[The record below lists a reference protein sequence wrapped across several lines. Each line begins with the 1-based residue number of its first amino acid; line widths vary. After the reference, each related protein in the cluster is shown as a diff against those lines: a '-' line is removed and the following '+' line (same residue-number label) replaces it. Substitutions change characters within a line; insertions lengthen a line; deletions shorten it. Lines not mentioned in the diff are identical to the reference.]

1 MILGKTANS
10 VPPLLLVRYFTI
22 IEGFHVGHTGRNAA
36 MSNLTSADLAKILQS
51 GAARVKENHELL
63 SRLDAATGDGDHGVT
78 MKRVAEVIIE
88 SVTDGQSLG
97 VGPLLEQVGWNV
109 MSVDG
114 GSTSPL
120 LGSFFIGMSEAV
132 GGSET
137 LDSRTLAVAFESGLA
152 KLRTLTQA
160 KVGDKTMIDALVP
173 AVEALRQAAD
183 AGAEPTVVLA
193 QAADAAQCGTEKTS
207 ELQARFGRARNL
219 GPRSIGHVDPGATS
233 IALFFAGFRDGA
245 K

>member
-1 MILGKTANS
+1 ML
-10 VPPLLLVRYFTI
+10 
-22 IEGFHVGHTGRNAA
+22 
-36 MSNLTSADLAKILQS
+36 NLTAADLARILRT

-88 SVTDGQSLG
+88 SAAEGQSLG
-97 VGPLLEQVGWNV
+97 LGPLLEQVGWNV

-120 LGSFFIGMSEAV
+120 LGSFFTGMSEAV
-132 GGSET
+132 GGGET
-137 LDSRTLAVAFESGLA
+137 LDAPGLAAAFEAGLA
-152 KLRTLTQA
+152 KLRAQTPA
-160 KVGDKTMIDALVP
+160 KVGDKTMVDALVP

-183 AGAEPTVVLA
+183 SGREPAVLLA
-193 QAADAAQCGTEKTS
+193 QAAEAAQRGAEKTT

-219 GPRSIGHVDPGATS
+219 GPRTIGHVDPGAMS
-233 IALFFAGFRDGA
+233 IALFFAGICEGVQ
-245 K
+245 

>member
-1 MILGKTANS
+1 MG
-10 VPPLLLVRYFTI
+10 TI
-22 IEGFHVGHTGRNAA
+22 
-36 MSNLTSADLAKILQS
+36 TSIDLANILRS

-78 MKRVAEVIIE
+78 MKRVADAIIA
-88 SVTDGQSLG
+88 SVADGQALG

-120 LGSFFIGMSEAV
+120 LGSFFMGMSEAV
-132 GGSET
+132 GGSES
-137 LDSRTLAVAFESGLA
+137 LDGPGLAAAFEAGLA
-152 KLRTLTQA
+152 KLCEQTQA
-160 KVGDKTMIDALVP
+160 QPGDKTMVDALVP
-173 AVEALRQAAD
+173 AVVALRQAAD
-183 AGAEPTVVLA
+183 AGGETAVLLA
-193 QAADAAQCGTEKTS
+193 QAADAAQRGAEKTS

-219 GPRSIGHVDPGATS
+219 GARTIGHVDPGATS
-233 IALFFAGFRDGA
+233 IALLFAGFRDGA

>member
-1 MILGKTANS
+1 M
-10 VPPLLLVRYFTI
+10 P
-22 IEGFHVGHTGRNAA
+22 
-36 MSNLTSADLAKILQS
+36 NLTPADLARILQS

-78 MKRVAEVIIE
+78 MKRVADVIIA
-88 SVTDGQSLG
+88 SVADGQSLG
-97 VGPLLEQVGWNV
+97 AGPLLEQVGWNV

-120 LGSFFIGMSEAV
+120 LGSFFMGMSDAV

-137 LDSRTLAVAFESGLA
+137 LDSRALAAAFETGLA
-152 KLRTLTQA
+152 KLRAQTQA
-160 KVGDKTMIDALVP
+160 QVGDKTMIDALVP

-183 AGAEPTVVLA
+183 AGEAPSALLA
-193 QAADAAQCGTEKTS
+193 QAAAAAQRGAESTS
-207 ELQARFGRARNL
+207 ALQARFGRARNL
-219 GPRSIGHVDPGATS
+219 GARTIGHVDPGATS

-245 K
+245 NL

>member
-1 MILGKTANS
+1 MPNI
-10 VPPLLLVRYFTI
+10 
-22 IEGFHVGHTGRNAA
+22 
-36 MSNLTSADLAKILQS
+36 TSTDLAKILQS

-78 MKRVAEVIIE
+78 MNRVADAIIE
-88 SVTDGQSLG
+88 SVSDCQSLG
-97 VGPLLEQVGWNV
+97 IGPLLEQVGWNV

-120 LGSFFIGMSEAV
+120 LGSFFMGMSEAV

-137 LDSRTLAVAFESGLA
+137 LDSRTLATVFEAGLA

-160 KVGDKTMIDALVP
+160 QVGDKTMVDALVP
-173 AVEALRQAAD
+173 AIEALRQAAD
-183 AGAEPTVVLA
+183 ANAEPSALFA
-193 QAADAAQCGTEKTS
+193 QAADAAQRGAEKTS

-219 GPRSIGHVDPGATS
+219 GPRTIGHVDPGATS
-233 IALFFAGFRDGA
+233 IALFFAGFHDGVT
-245 K
+245 